1 MTALRFRD
9 RMRGP
14 VGLGS
19 REPNDGARRGRL
31 RRSRLAFDV
40 AIAIEDVDAFLRDPQ
55 HVARVTGH
63 VDCEELGGRL
73 KVTLGTFNLFR
84 DADADRTMRMR
95 YRLFLR
101 DDAGRDATLS
111 GFKDI
116 VDDPGA
122 DAWRDATTLL
132 VRVLGGHVDEATER
146 DAPAA
151 ARLTVAAGILRISAP
166 GFLAL
171 LASMRAS
178 GGTRPARLRA
188 RWRFAALFLGRLR
201 SVFRGVPSHGHQA
214 DFPDP
219 FVPGAE
225 PFAGYPPGT
234 WHHPPE
240 LDGLE
245 RRILPLRALDG
256 RDLTLHQVRGP
267 RPPSRGPVLL
277 IHGSGVRANLFYG
290 PPGRPSFVRALVD
303 AGYDVWLENWRASID
318 LGIRP
323 YTLDEAARYDHPV
336 AMDAVLEHTG
346 ARSLKV
352 LCHCQGST
360 SFVITALAGLAP
372 NVTRVVSS
380 AVSLHPMVPWASRL
394 KLTFLRPVLAWL
406 TPIVSAQWGVR
417 PPTPLGWL
425 VARWAGLVRRECH
438 DPVCALANYMYG
450 AGGDVLWRH
459 ANLDDETH
467 DWTAREF
474 GYAPM
479 SFVRQMARSVRAGH
493 LVPVQRVPGLPASYV
508 DAPLPDETP
517 WTFVAGDRNRLFT
530 ADSQRRTHAWF
541 AERQP
546 GLHELTILDGY
557 GHLDLFYARDAQ
569 ARAFPALLAALE
581 G

>member
-1 MTALRFRD
+1 VD
-9 RMRGP
+9 
-14 VGLGS
+14 
-19 REPNDGARRGRL
+19 
-31 RRSRLAFDV
+31 
-40 AIAIEDVDAFLRDPQ
+40 IAIGEVEAFLRDPE
-55 HVARVTGH
+55 HVAAVTGH

-73 KVTLGTFNLFR
+73 TVERGTFNLFR
-84 DADADRTMRMR
+84 DGDLERTMRMR

-101 DDAGRDATLS
+101 DGQDREATLS

-132 VRVLGGHVDEATER
+132 VRVLSGHVDEAVER
-146 DAPAA
+146 DDAPAA

-166 GFLAL
+166 RFLAL
-171 LASMRAS
+171 LASMRAT
-178 GGTRPARLRA
+178 GGTPLARLRA
-188 RWRFAALFLGRLR
+188 RGRFAWLFLGRLR
-201 SVFRGVPSHGHQA
+201 RVFRGVPAQDHQA

-219 FVPGAE
+219 FAPGSE

-234 WHHPPE
+234 WHRPPE

-245 RRILPLRALDG
+245 RRILPLCTADG
-256 RDLTLHQVRGP
+256 RELTLHQVRGSQAP
-267 RPPSRGPVLL
+267 TRGPVLL

-290 PPGRPSFVRALVD
+290 PPGRPSFVGALV
-303 AGYDVWLENWRASID
+303 AEGYDVWLENWRASID
-318 LGIRP
+318 LGVQD
-323 YTLDEAARYDHPV
+323 YTLDQAALHDHPL
-336 AMDAVLEHTG
+336 AMAAVLERSG
-346 ARSLKV
+346 ASSLKV

-372 NVTRVVSS
+372 HVSRVVSS
-380 AVSLHPMVPWASRL
+380 AVSLHPVVPWQSKL
-394 KLTFLRPVLAWL
+394 KLTLLRPVLAWL
-406 TPIVSAQWGVR
+406 TPILSAQWGVR

-425 VARWAGLVRRECH
+425 VARWAALVRRECH

-459 ANLDDETH
+459 ANLDAETH

-479 SFVRQMARSVRAGH
+479 SFLRQMARSVQAGH
-493 LVPVQRVPGLPASYV
+493 LVPVDGLSRLPPSYV
-508 DAPLPDETP
+508 DADLPDETP

-530 ADSQRRTHAWF
+530 AESQARTHAWF
-541 AERQP
+541 DERQP
-546 GLHELTILDGY
+546 GLHQLEILDGY

-569 ARAFPALLAALE
+569 ARAFPVLLAALE

>member
-31 RRSRLAFDV
+31 RRSRLAFDL
-40 AIAIEDVDAFLRDPQ
+40 AIAIDDVDAFLRDPE
-55 HVARVTGH
+55 HVAGVTGH
-63 VDCEELGGRL
+63 VHCEELGGRL
-73 KVTLGTFNLFR
+73 EVTRGTFNLFR
-84 DADADRTMRMR
+84 DGDAERTMRMR
-95 YRLFLR
+95 YRLFLH
-101 DDAGRDATLS
+101 DEDGREATLS

-132 VRVLGGHVDEATER
+132 VRVLSGHVDEAAER
-146 DAPAA
+146 GGPAA

-178 GGTRPARLRA
+178 GGTPPARLRA

-201 SVFRGVPSHGHQA
+201 SVFRGVPASGHQA

-225 PFAGYPPGT
+225 PFAGHPQGA
-234 WHHPPE
+234 WHRPPE

-245 RRILPLRALDG
+245 RRILALHTVDD
-256 RDLTLHQVRGP
+256 RVLTLHQVRGP
-267 RPPSRGPVLL
+267 QPPTRGPVLL

-290 PPGRPSFVRALVD
+290 PPGRPSFVAALVD

-318 LGIRP
+318 LGISP
-323 YTLDEAARYDHPV
+323 YTLDEAARYDHPL
-336 AMDAVLEHTG
+336 AMAAVLEHSG
-346 ARSLKV
+346 ASSLKV

-360 SFVITALAGLAP
+360 SFVMTALAGLAP

-380 AVSLHPMVPWASRL
+380 AVSLHPVVPWASRL
-394 KLTFLRPVLAWL
+394 KLLLLRPVLGRL

-425 VARWAGLVRRECH
+425 VARWAAACAPRVPRPGVCPGQLHVRGGRRRPVAPCEPRRR
-438 DPVCALANYMYG
+438 DPRLDRARVRLRPDELPG
-450 AGGDVLWRH
+450 PDGPQRAGGPPR
-459 ANLDDETH
+459 AGRRP
-467 DWTAREF
+467 ARPPSELRRRRAARRDAVDLR
-474 GYAPM
+474 GGRPQPALHGREPAPHPRV
-479 SFVRQMARSVRAGH
+479 VRQAPAGA
-493 LVPVQRVPGLPASYV
+493 PPAHR
-508 DAPLPDETP
+508 P
-517 WTFVAGDRNRLFT
+517 
-530 ADSQRRTHAWF
+530 
-541 AERQP
+541 
-546 GLHELTILDGY
+546 
-557 GHLDLFYARDAQ
+557 
-569 ARAFPALLAALE
+569 
-581 G
+581 

>member
-1 MTALRFRD
+1 VTALRFRD

-14 VGLGS
+14 IGLGS

-31 RRSRLAFDV
+31 LRSRLAFDV
-40 AIAIEDVDAFLRDPQ
+40 EIAIEDVDAFLRDPE
-55 HVARVTGH
+55 HVARVCGH

-73 KVTLGTFNLFR
+73 AVTRGTFNLFR
-84 DADADRTMRMR
+84 DGDPERTMRMR

-101 DDAGRDATLS
+101 DGDGREATLS

-122 DAWRDATTLL
+122 DTWRDATTLL
-132 VRVLGGHVDEATER
+132 VRVLSGHVDEAAER

-151 ARLTVAAGILRISAP
+151 AQLTVAAGILRISAP

-171 LASMRAS
+171 LASMRAG
-178 GGTRPARLRA
+178 GGTPLARLRA
-188 RWRFAALFLGRLR
+188 RWRFAALFGGRLR
-201 SVFRGVPSHGHQA
+201 SVFRGVPAQDHQA

-225 PFAGYPPGT
+225 RFAGHPPGA
-234 WHHPPE
+234 WHRPPE

-245 RRILPLRALDG
+245 RRILGLRTLDG

-267 RPPSRGPVLL
+267 HPPTRGPVLL

-318 LGIRP
+318 LGIRS
-323 YTLDEAARYDHPV
+323 YTLDEAALYDHPL
-336 AMDAVLEHTG
+336 AMDAVLEHSG
-346 ARSLKV
+346 APSLKV

-372 NVTRVVSS
+372 NVSRVVSS
-380 AVSLHPMVPWASRL
+380 AVSLHPVVPWASRL
-394 KLTFLRPVLAWL
+394 KLTLLRPLLARL

-425 VARWAGLVRRECH
+425 VARWAALVRRECD

-467 DWTAREF
+467 DWTSREF

-479 SFVRQMARSVRAGH
+479 SFLRQMARSVRAGH
-493 LVPVQRVPGLPASYV
+493 LVPVDRLTGLPPSYV
-508 DAPLPDETP
+508 DAPLRGETP

-530 ADSQRRTHAWF
+530 AESQRRTHAWF

-546 GLHELTILDGY
+546 GRHRLEILGGY
-557 GHLDLFYARDAQ
+557 GHLDLFFARDADV
-569 ARAFPALLAALE
+569 RAFPILLRALE
-581 G
+581 H